1 MVDKDA
7 VRSHFDGDYQKFYGR
22 YLPDVKKT
30 SGDEFQAKCPF
41 HDDRN
46 PSLNFNGKTGEYFCH
61 GCGKKGHAFH
71 FYARINSLDT
81 KHDFGKVLAGI
92 ARDFGISNGQT
103 ALKLVKTYDYTDA
116 DGKLVCQVCRYE
128 PKTFKQRRPNG
139 NGGWSYDLKD
149 TPRFLYRLPEV
160 IKADEVLIVE
170 GEKDVETARGLGFTA
185 TTSPM
190 GARKWRDEYTPYLQ
204 SKSVVL
210 IPDNDNEGREH
221 MAQVGAAIRDKVKS
235 LKWLDL
241 PDVPSK
247 GDLTDWAG
255 NFPIKEEAAERLAI
269 LIENAR
275 EYHPPKKYT
284 HEDAVIDSAGFRA
297 IILPSRAVYLHPIIQ
312 ESQIILV
319 SGWRGTGK
327 TWFAMSLV
335 DAISRGAP
343 FEPWEIR
350 QPATCLY
357 LDGEM
362 AMGDIRNRLKALNL
376 NEDRANP
383 LYLYSDAYANH
394 LGLSRANLVSESW
407 RATMKRILITRGVKV
422 FVIDNIASLAGG
434 LDENSKRDWDPV
446 NSWLIDLRFNGVTS
460 ILLHHT
466 NKEGGQRGTSA
477 REDNIDM
484 SIILKHPQD
493 YVPENGADF
502 VLTFSK
508 TRLPWE
514 DLKHIQDMRFTLQ
527 QDETGLA
534 QWSWGFMK
542 AEIKQQVVQMLQE
555 GLKGKEIAE
564 QLGISTGRVSQIKGQ
579 IKQEASLGA

>member
-1 MVDKDA
+1 MIDKQA
-7 VRSHFDGDYQKFYGR
+7 VRRHFEGDYQKFYGK
-22 YLPDVKKT
+22 YMPDVKKI
-30 SGDEFQAKCPF
+30 SGDEYQAKCPF

-46 PSLNFNGKTGEYFCH
+46 PSFNFSGKTGEYYCH

-71 FYARINSLDT
+71 FYALISSLDPR
-81 KHDFGKVLAGI
+81 HDFGKVLAGI
-92 ARDFGISNGQT
+92 ERDFGINGAQVQT
-103 ALKLVKTYDYTDA
+103 RFVKAYDYNDA
-116 DGKLVCQVCRYE
+116 DGKLIFQVCRYE

-139 NGGWSYDLKD
+139 NGGWSYELKD

-170 GEKDVETARGLGFTA
+170 GEKDADTAKEMGFTA

-190 GARKWRDEYTPYLQ
+190 GAKKWRDEYTSYLQ
-204 SKSVVL
+204 GKSVVL

-221 MAQVGAAIRDKVKS
+221 MAQIGAAIRDTVKS

-247 GDLTDWAG
+247 GDLSDWAG
-255 NFPIKEEAAERLAI
+255 NFQSREEAAERLSI
-269 LIENAR
+269 HLENAR
-275 EYHPPKKYT
+275 AYHPPKKYT
-284 HEDAVIDSAGFRA
+284 HEDAVIDSGGFRA
-297 IILPSRAVYLHPIIQ
+297 INLPSRAVYLHPIIQ
-312 ESQIILV
+312 ESQIILI

-327 TWFAMSLV
+327 TWFAMSLA
-335 DAISRGAP
+335 DAISRGTQ
-343 FEPWEIR
+343 FGPWEIR

-362 AMGDIRNRLKALNL
+362 AVGDIRSRLNALNL
-376 NEDRANP
+376 SEDRANP

-407 RATMKRILITRGVKV
+407 RATMKRILVTRGVKV
-422 FVIDNIASLAGG
+422 FVVDNIASLAGG
-434 LDENSKRDWDPV
+434 LDENSKRDWDPI
-446 NSWLIDLRFNGVTS
+446 NGWLIDLRFNGLTS

-508 TRLPWE
+508 TRLPWD
-514 DLKHIQDMRFTLQ
+514 DLKHVQDMRFTLK
-527 QDETGLA
+527 QDETGRA
-534 QWSWGFMK
+534 EWTWGFMR
-542 AEIKQQVVQMLQE
+542 AEIRREVVRMLQE
-555 GLKGKEIAE
+555 GISGKEIAE
-564 QLGISTGRVSQIKGQ
+564 TLNISKGRVSQIKRDEG
-579 IKQEASLGA
+579 L